1 MEFKKTRR
9 PDPRMDITPL
19 IDVVLLLVIF
29 FMLTTTFIGTPAI
42 KVKLP
47 TSSAKEISK
56 EQREVK
62 VTITKDGKLYVDPRT
77 GDTGGPISLKELGKL
92 LNKVA
97 RENRETMVIIRA
109 DENTTHGDVVAVMD
123 LAKNSG
129 LNKLAIATK
138 PVKRGREPSG

>member
-1 MEFKKTRR
+1 
-9 PDPRMDITPL
+9 MDITPL

-29 FMLTTTFIGTPAI
+29 FMLTTTFIGAPAI

-56 EQREVK
+56 ERKEVK
-62 VTITKDGKLYVDPRT
+62 VTITKDGKIYADQTMGGT
-77 GDTGGPISLKELGKL
+77 GDPISLKELEKL

-97 RENRETMVIIRA
+97 RENRDTMVIVRA
-109 DENTTHGDVVAVMD
+109 DEDTTHGNVVAVMD
-123 LAKNSG
+123 VAKNSG

-138 PVKRGREPSG
+138 PGKREK

>member
-1 MEFKKTRR
+1 MQFKKARR
-9 PDPRMDITPL
+9 VDPRMDITPL

-29 FMLTTTFIGTPAI
+29 FMLTTTFIGAPAI

-56 EQREVK
+56 ERKEVN
-62 VTITKDGKLYVDPRT
+62 VTITKDGKLYIDQSV
-77 GDTGGPISLKELGKL
+77 GGTRDPISLKELEKL

-109 DENTTHGDVVAVMD
+109 DEDTTHGNVVAVMD
-123 LAKNSG
+123 VAKKSG

-138 PVKRGREPSG
+138 AGKRGEKP

>member
-1 MEFKKTRR
+1 MQFRKTKRV
-9 PDPRMDITPL
+9 DPSINITSL

-29 FMLTTTFIGTPAI
+29 FMLTTTFIGATAI
-42 KVKLP
+42 KVNLP

-62 VTITKDGKLYVDPRT
+62 VTITKDGKLYVDPAT
-77 GDTGGPISLKELGKL
+77 SGSGDPISLKELGKV

-97 RENRETMVIIRA
+97 RENPDAVVIIRA
-109 DENTTHGDVVAVMD
+109 DENTTHGNVVAVMD
-123 LAKNSG
+123 TAKNSG

-138 PVKRGREPSG
+138 PGKKGSEP

>member
-1 MEFKKTRR
+1 MQFRKTKRV
-9 PDPRMDITPL
+9 DPRVDITPL

-29 FMLTTTFIGTPAI
+29 FMLTTTFIGAPAI
-42 KVKLP
+42 KINLP

-56 EQREVK
+56 ERKEVK
-62 VTITKDGKLYVDPRT
+62 VTITKDGKLYVDQKT
-77 GDTGGPISLKELGKL
+77 GGDGGPISLKELGKI

-109 DENTTHGDVVAVMD
+109 DESTTHGTVVSVMD
-123 LAKNSG
+123 LAKNAG

-138 PVKRGREPSG
+138 PGKRGPKE

>member
-1 MEFKKTRR
+1 MEFKKARR

-29 FMLTTTFIGTPAI
+29 FMLTTTFIGAPAI

-56 EQREVK
+56 ERKEVK
-62 VTITKDGKLYVDPRT
+62 VTITKDGKLYVDQRT
-77 GDTGGPISLKELGKL
+77 GGTGGPISLKELGKL

-97 RENRETMVIIRA
+97 RENRDTMVIIRA
-109 DENTTHGDVVAVMD
+109 DENTSHGNVVAVMD

-138 PVKRGREPSG
+138 PVKRGKKPSG

>member
-1 MEFKKTRR
+1 MQFKKARR
-9 PDPRMDITPL
+9 VDPRMDITPL

-29 FMLTTTFIGTPAI
+29 FMLTTTFIGAPAI

-56 EQREVK
+56 ERKEVK
-62 VTITKDGKLYVDPRT
+62 VTVTKDGKLYVDKRIGGT
-77 GDTGGPISLKELGKL
+77 GDPISLKELEKL

-97 RENRETMVIIRA
+97 RENRDTMVIIRA
-109 DENTTHGDVVAVMD
+109 DEDTTHGTVVAVMD
-123 LAKNSG
+123 VAKNSG

-138 PVKRGREPSG
+138 PGKRGEKP

>member
-1 MEFKKTRR
+1 MQFKKARR
-9 PDPRMDITPL
+9 VDPRMDITPL

-29 FMLTTTFIGTPAI
+29 FMLTTTFIGAPAI

-56 EQREVK
+56 ERKEVN
-62 VTITKDGKLYVDPRT
+62 VTITKDGKLYIDQSVSGTRD
-77 GDTGGPISLKELGKL
+77 PISLKELEKL

-109 DENTTHGDVVAVMD
+109 DEDTTHGNVVAVMD
-123 LAKNSG
+123 VAKKSG

-138 PVKRGREPSG
+138 AGKRGEKP